1 MKKVGLFLIAVLFS
15 LRGNAMCACPKGED
29 KFCQIAT
36 GRFIDGEVKFR
47 ESYCK
52 GDFPYCERWQ
62 GDCCSENSFG
72 TGVGEKCCDPAVYV
86 RHKVATISPGG
97 TKMDVGAYKCCS
109 IAEYGKES
117 VYYFDKEAHAQ
128 CCGGQT
134 YKEKSSDT
142 FKTCC
147 NPEFDSEGNI
157 THYHTVADVM
167 GHPDGEVEKKCCEAK
182 GDKPGEYRQT
192 AYWDGDSVECC
203 DGKTHKTGKNDA
215 GNETY
220 ACCVGSKGKNKT
232 HKVVEDVLGAPNGEE
247 ACCSIESYGKSPT
260 GYWNGSSAQCC
271 KGKARKN
278 GVDSNGKEVYAC
290 CTGDTAENPTHKKVS
305 VLDAPHGEET
315 CCDIATYGANPTAYW
330 NGSSAQCCK
339 GEAKKKSDGTY
350 VCCPV
355 VDSCPDGSTPT
366 PNYVDDVE
374 GTCGSICCEWKK
386 DYTQTEAM
394 GIDDDV
400 WAYVYEG
407 WTIVGSTNGKC
418 CSGYTGGGS
427 GMMYKDGVDIEMKD
441 TYSYAIHNN
450 NGGYYCA
457 VTWDCEE
464 VYLDI
469 SYGDYYPSVSKV
481 CHHVNGEDEE
491 GGCKCSSKG
500 DPARGSTCE

>member
-1 MKKVGLFLIAVLFS
+1 MKIIKLCAFIVGIILVSGSCYPGVPFVCQVAQRALKEGDIVLQ
-15 LRGNAMCACPKGED
+15 AYCPE
-29 KFCQIAT
+29 
-36 GRFIDGEVKFR
+36 
-47 ESYCK
+47 
-52 GDFPYCERWQ
+52 DFPYCETWS
-62 GDCCSENSFG
+62 GNCCSEPSYATENG
-72 TGVGEKCCDPAVYV
+72 GICCDTDVYT
-86 RHKVATISPGG
+86 RHWVSEIEIGNLGIKPQ
-97 TKMDVGAYKCCS
+97 AYKCCS
-109 IAEYGKES
+109 IAEYGKKS
-117 VYYFDKEAHAQ
+117 TYYFDKDKHVH
-128 CCGGQT
+128 CCGGEVF
-134 YKEKSSDT
+134 KEKSTDESPQ
-142 FKTCC
+142 CC
-147 NPEFDSEGNI
+147 NHRYDEKGNV
-157 THYHTVADVM
+157 TRYYKTATV
-167 GHPDGEVEKKCCEAK
+167 DGRPTGETEKICCEVL
-182 GDKPGEYRQT
+182 GGGSGEYKQT
-192 AYWDGDSVECC
+192 AYWNGGAVCC
-203 DGKTHKTGKNDA
+203 DGKTHKTGK
-215 GNETY
+215 ETY
-220 ACCVGSKGKNKT
+220 SCCVGSKGKNKT
-232 HKVVEDVLGAPNGEE
+232 HKVIDEVLGAPNGEE
-247 ACCSIESYGKSPT
+247 ACCDIATYGTSPT
-260 GYWNGSSAQCC
+260 AYWNGSSAQCC